1 MSSALTEAID
11 GGDSISRHQITIV
24 GTGEIFTCAR
34 SQHLL
39 TGMLSLGKRG
49 IPSGC
54 HGGGCG
60 VCKVKIRQG
69 QYDTLPM
76 SLQHV
81 SCEEQ
86 VQGIVLAC
94 RTFPRSN
101 LSLEVIGKLSKNVLR
116 PSENKKYGF
125 V

>member
-1 MSSALTEAID
+1 MSL
-11 GGDSISRHQITIV
+11 GSITRHQVKIID
-24 GTGEIFTCAR
+24 TGEVYTCAK

-39 TGMLSLGKRG
+39 KGMVSLGKRG

-60 VCKVKIRQG
+60 VCKVRITRGEYITKV
-69 QYDTLPM
+69 M
-76 SLQHV
+76 SRDYV
-81 SCEEQ
+81 TADEEAE
-86 VQGIVLAC
+86 GIVLAC

-101 LSLEVIGKLSKNVLR
+101 VSLEVIGKLAKNVLR
-116 PSENKKYGF
+116 PSVKKKYGF

>member
-1 MSSALTEAID
+1 MNR
-11 GGDSISRHQITIV
+11 DSITRHQITIID
-24 GTGEIFTCAR
+24 TGEIYACAE

-39 TGMLSLGKRG
+39 KGMVSLGKRG

-60 VCKVKIRQG
+60 VCKVKIKEGDYSTRV
-69 QYDTLPM
+69 M
-76 SLQHV
+76 SREHV
-81 SCEEQ
+81 TEEEEA
-86 VQGIVLAC
+86 QGIVLAC

-101 LSLEVIGKLSKNVLR
+101 ISLEVIGKLSKNVLR
-116 PSENKKYGF
+116 PSANKKYGF